1 MKKKL
6 LFLFRYYL
14 FWVGISLCA
23 RILFLF
29 YQWQDTSFLSGRDL
43 LHIIFGG
50 LPLDMSL
57 GGYILMV
64 ASLIMAVSPFF
75 PEHVLRR
82 IFSFLTWMCLFFFAV
97 VMTADL

>member
-1 MKKKL
+1 M
-6 LFLFRYYL
+6 
-14 FWVGISLCA
+14 
-23 RILFLF
+23 
-29 YQWQDTSFLSGRDL
+29 SGRDL

-75 PEHVLRR
+75 SGACV
-82 IFSFLTWMCLFFFAV
+82 TKDFFIS
-97 VMTADL
+97 DLDMPGFFCCGYDCRPGIV